1 MNKPKKIWICNACDS
16 RQIMAHGMMSWDV
29 DAQEWIAYDQESYSC
44 GECFSDD
51 VKQIEFDSKNAD

>member
-1 MNKPKKIWICNACDS
+1 
-16 RQIMAHGMMSWDV
+16 MAHGMMSWDV